1 MIRHAGDLGNVVA
14 DDAGAVDVNIID
26 EQIPLT
32 GVNSIIGRSIV
43 VSQTSIPT
51 IMAASH
57 YYCNAHD
64 QVRKIIMKYK
74 Q

>member
-32 GVNSIIGRSIV
+32 GGNSIIGRSVV

-57 YYCNAHD
+57 YHCNA
-64 QVRKIIMKYK
+64 
-74 Q
+74 